1 MSQPAR
7 IEDDP
12 RNPLLLGSVHAFY
25 QGSLMV
31 ALKSLQASAL
41 ALRYATEPLVDA
53 RKGFLPID
61 ARLAGTQHV
70 EIGAVNDQD
79 SFWYPRAWAQCALWL
94 GHKGSL
100 GPMSEIVQCSAQF
113 DYECERTCRR
123 KADGSKSERLT
134 GQRRLAERQ
143 ASLRPSTAQS
153 RRLQSNAC

>member
-31 ALKSLQASAL
+31 ALKTLQASAL

-61 ARLAGTQHV
+61 SRLAGTQHV

-79 SFWYPRAWAQCALWL
+79 SSWYPRPWAQRASCFGLQGGL
-94 GHKGSL
+94 GL
-100 GPMSEIVQCSAQF
+100 LTVVFLCS
-113 DYECERTCRR
+113 TH
-123 KADGSKSERLT
+123 
-134 GQRRLAERQ
+134 
-143 ASLRPSTAQS
+143 
-153 RRLQSNAC
+153 

>member
-79 SFWYPRAWAQCALWL
+79 SFGIRERAPNARPGLDIKEVWGRCQKL
-94 GHKGSL
+94 S
-100 GPMSEIVQCSAQF
+100 SV
-113 DYECERTCRR
+113 RR
-123 KADGSKSERLT
+123 SS
-134 GQRRLAERQ
+134 
-143 ASLRPSTAQS
+143 
-153 RRLQSNAC
+153 